1 MILLNIYKI
10 NVIFLLILRIINYKE
25 SKTSFVFWFIWKIN
39 KAKQV

>member
-25 SKTSFVFWFIWKIN
+25 SKTSFVF
-39 KAKQV
+39 